1 MTNTANHYKKLSIIV
16 PVYNVEKFLERCIT
30 SLLQQDLSKNDY
42 EIVLVN
48 DGSTDNSLS
57 IAEGLA
63 AKHDNIIII
72 SQHNKGLAAARNTGI
87 RNTSGKYIM
96 FVDSD
101 DYLMPNVLASMVATA
116 TTQGLDILE
125 ARMKLMKADGSFSES
140 LIQSFSP
147 DIVYTGEYALLHD
160 VNIASVCGML
170 YSSHF
175 LETNNLW
182 FTEGMTHED
191 VDFNTRCYPLATK
204 IIFSDIISY
213 VYFWNDSSLNR
224 SVDIN
229 KVRKAIID
237 DITIAA
243 NTIRYTEL
251 FRYNERITT
260 LYYKRSNS
268 IICAVLLRLLK
279 DKTIPIEIKDE
290 CINKMKSH
298 NLYPIKGETLSW
310 KTTVLKH
317 LLNQEWLCK
326 KFYR

>member
-101 DYLMPNVLASMVATA
+101 DYLMPNVLASMVDTA

-140 LIQSFSP
+140 LIQPFSP

-237 DITIAA
+237 DIRIAA

-279 DKTIPIEIKDE
+279 DKTIPLEIKDE
-290 CINKMKSH
+290 CIIKMKSH
-298 NLYPIKGETLSW
+298 NLYPIKGQTLSW
-310 KTTVLKH
+310 KTTVLKY
-317 LLNQEWLCK
+317 LLNQEWLYK
-326 KFYR
+326 NFYR

>member
-204 IIFSDIISY
+204 IIFSLAL
-213 VYFWNDSSLNR
+213 VN
-224 SVDIN
+224 
-229 KVRKAIID
+229 A
-237 DITIAA
+237 T
-243 NTIRYTEL
+243 
-251 FRYNERITT
+251 
-260 LYYKRSNS
+260 
-268 IICAVLLRLLK
+268 
-279 DKTIPIEIKDE
+279 
-290 CINKMKSH
+290 
-298 NLYPIKGETLSW
+298 
-310 KTTVLKH
+310 
-317 LLNQEWLCK
+317 
-326 KFYR
+326 